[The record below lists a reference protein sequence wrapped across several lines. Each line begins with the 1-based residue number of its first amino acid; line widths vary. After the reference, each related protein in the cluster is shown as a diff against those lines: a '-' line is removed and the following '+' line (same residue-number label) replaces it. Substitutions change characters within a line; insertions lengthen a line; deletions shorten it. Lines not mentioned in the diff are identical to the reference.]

1 MPAKG
6 NKHYG
11 YLLDDPQVN
20 RWYENVAR
28 GSRITADVYLRRFGN
43 VMEDKNLSPHELL
56 KIGQGDLFNLL
67 LDLISEME
75 GVRRELRAVGG
86 EGRDGGDDGCGL
98 GLFCATGGTEGAG
111 DGHLRPAAC
120 AVFHRSLRLGRYSR
134 PPGKLRRTRGILDR
148 EE

>member
-43 VMEDKNLSPHELL
+43 VIEDKNLSPQDIL
-56 KIGQGDLFNLL
+56 KIDQWDLFNLL

-75 GVRRELRAVGG
+75 K
-86 EGRDGGDDGCGL
+86 EGY
-98 GLFCATGGTEGAG
+98 AG
-111 DGHLRPAAC
+111 
-120 AVFHRSLRLGRYSR
+120 SY
-134 PPGKLRRTRGILDR
+134 T
-148 EE
+148 